1 MFADDTTIYDA
12 DIDLET
18 LIRKFV
24 IKIKPLFEWC
34 HLNKLDLNLEKTFF
48 MFVTNRRLKLP
59 SEIIVNKQT
68 IKGVEHISKVEV

>member
-24 IKIKPLFEWC
+24 MKIKPLLEWC
-34 HLNKLDLNLEKTFF
+34 HLNKLDFEPRKTYF
-48 MFVTNRRLKLP
+48 MFVTNRRLKFP
-59 SEIIVNKQT
+59 SE
-68 IKGVEHISKVEV
+68 